1 MKTIDYSIL
10 VILLDLLVEALC
22 MQQLDYL
29 IKNVLVISG
38 ANLCMLLDLLF
49 IDEDEFN
56 LYEISNRIVK
66 IGRENIVDVFEI
78 LKERMG
84 RIRNECFMRIDD
96 RFIHGQV
103 GVTWISYVGAEEVV
117 LVNDDLFNDSLASM
131 MQKMTLPTMK

>member
-1 MKTIDYSIL
+1 MIKIILAGHGTWPSAMKLSAEMITGKGNRIYTLEVNNVDTADNIFLKLNKLMKTIDYSIL
-10 VILLDLLVEALC
+10 VILLDLFGGSPMHATVKLFD
-22 MQQLDYL
+22 Q
-29 IKNVLVISG
+29 KNVLVISG

-84 RIRNECFMRIDD
+84 ENKE
-96 RFIHGQV
+96 
-103 GVTWISYVGAEEVV
+103 
-117 LVNDDLFNDSLASM
+117 
-131 MQKMTLPTMK
+131 